1 MDKLSAFGH
10 KGTISLVDRGYKD
23 LSWSD
28 TDFYLDLK
36 VGRGVC
42 LLTWKSIYSY
52 FALSASIRCKE
63 T

>member
-36 VGRGVC
+36 VGRRVC
-42 LLTWKSIYSY
+42 LLT
-52 FALSASIRCKE
+52 
-63 T
+63 